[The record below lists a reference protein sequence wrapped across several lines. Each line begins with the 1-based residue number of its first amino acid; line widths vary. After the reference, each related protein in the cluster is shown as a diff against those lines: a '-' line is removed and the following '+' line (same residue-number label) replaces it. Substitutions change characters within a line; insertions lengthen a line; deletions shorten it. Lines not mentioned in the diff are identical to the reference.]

1 MMDESDR
8 AVRLH
13 REVFGTA
20 PEVIA
25 RAPGRVNLI
34 GEHTD
39 YNEGLVLPVAIDLAL
54 YVTGRRRLGDRIVVH
69 SHAMGLAAEL
79 ATDGGHP
86 APAGAWWNYA
96 GGVVAG
102 LRRRGAALSGCEL
115 CVSGDLPVGGG
126 VSSSAALCVGT
137 ALALAALHRFNI
149 DPIELVALAQTAEHE
164 FAGTPCGIMDPFVCV
179 FAKAGNAVLID
190 CRRRS
195 HEYVPLDLGMHRL
208 LLIDSGVRHELATGA
223 YERRVRECQE
233 AAAKHLGAGS
243 LRDVTAARLEALRSH
258 LGDVSYRRAR
268 HVVTEN
274 ERVMRVVAA
283 LRTGRIEEVG
293 RILDQGHRSL
303 RDDYEVSCPE
313 IEQLITLVR
322 SSPGVL
328 GARMIG
334 GGFGGNLLAIAESGA
349 VDGIVS
355 AVERA
360 GGMQAS
366 PPPRAITV
374 ESAGGAECRFC

>member
-1 MMDESDR
+1 MDTFDS
-8 AVRLH
+8 AKRLH
-13 REVFGTA
+13 REVFGAA

-39 YNEGLVLPVAIDLAL
+39 YNDGLVLPVAIDQAL
-54 YVTGRRRLGDRIVVH
+54 YVTGRRRPGDHVAVDSR
-69 SHAMGLAAEL
+69 AMGEAAEV
-79 ATDGGHP
+79 AIDIERP
-86 APAGAWWNYA
+86 APSGAWWNYV

-102 LRRRGAALSGCEL
+102 LRRRGAELDGCEL
-115 CVSGDLPVGGG
+115 CVSGDLPPGGG
-126 VSSSAALCVGT
+126 ASSSAALCVGA
-137 ALALAALHRFNI
+137 ALAIAALYRFTI
-149 DPIELVALAQTAEHE
+149 DPIELVALAQNAEHE

-195 HEYVPLDLGMHRL
+195 HEYVPLKLGTRRL
-208 LLIDSGVRHELATGA
+208 LLIDSGIRHELATGA

-233 AAAKHLGAGS
+233 AAAKHVGRGS
-243 LRDVTAARLEALRSH
+243 LGDVTAAELGALRARM
-258 LGDVSYRRAR
+258 GDVSFRRAR

-274 ERVMRVVAA
+274 DRVMQTVAA
-283 LRTGRIEEVG
+283 LKGGRIEELG

-313 IEQLITLVR
+313 IEQLIIIVR
-322 SSPGVL
+322 GSPGVL

-334 GGFGGNLLAIAESGA
+334 GGFGGNLLAIAESEA
-349 VDGIVS
+349 VAGIVS
-355 AVERA
+355 SVERV
-360 GGMQAS
+360 GGTQGS
-366 PPPRAITV
+366 PPRVIPV
-374 ESAGGAECRFC
+374 ESADGAECHRC